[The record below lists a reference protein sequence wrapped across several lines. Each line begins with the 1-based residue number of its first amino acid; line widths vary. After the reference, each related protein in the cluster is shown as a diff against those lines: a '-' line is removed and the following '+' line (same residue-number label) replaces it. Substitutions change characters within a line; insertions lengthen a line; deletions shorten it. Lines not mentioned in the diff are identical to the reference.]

1 MLGKEAGRNTG
12 GGGGGMGGWGGR
24 IYRKET
30 PKYKLNGEPVELARV
45 NAETQFLPNRSWSKI
60 SSVLASL
67 NSKTGKSSR
76 MRQS

>member
-12 GGGGGMGGWGGR
+12 EGLWKGR
-24 IYRKET
+24 IYRKEI

-45 NAETQFLPNRSWSKI
+45 NAETQFLPNRSLSKI

-67 NSKTGKSSR
+67 NSKIGESSR
-76 MRQS
+76 MRES